1 MATITSAGIGSGLD
15 IESLLSKLVASER
28 APITQLKTRTDTLKT
43 QLSSFG
49 KVQSAMAAM
58 RDAVAKLTR
67 PDTWGAALATSSDAA
82 SVTATAGTGAAV
94 GNVSVSVTKL
104 ATSQTL
110 ASGVLPTSPATVGQG
125 QITIELGTWDAGQTT
140 FTSKAGTTPVT
151 ITINPGE
158 DQLAQIRDKI
168 NASGA
173 GVVASIITDAS
184 GSKLVMRSK
193 DTGESNGF
201 RVSVGDADGINND
214 ASGLSAL
221 AFDPTAGITSMTQKV
236 AAGNA
241 QAKLNN
247 IDINAESNTLT
258 EAIDGLTITLLK
270 PTTSDVTLTV
280 GQDKEAIKKSIND
293 FVTAYNAL
301 TSLFRDQTK
310 YDAANKTGAPL
321 QGDSTVIG
329 LQAEMRGIAAGST
342 TLGGTLNRLADIG
355 LDPGN
360 DGQLKVSTT
369 KLDAAFGNLENLKQL
384 FMGIDSGNAEN
395 NGLGQRLRAFGDI
408 ALSMDGRL
416 SSRQTGLQSRI
427 SGNDKR
433 SAELED
439 RVALIE
445 KRLRARYTAL
455 DTQMAQLNGLSTY
468 VSQQMNLINKS

>member
-15 IESLLSKLVASER
+15 IESLVSKLVASER
-28 APITQLKTRTDTLKT
+28 TPINQLKTRTDTLKT

-49 KVQSAMAAM
+49 KIQSAMAAM
-58 RDAVAKLTR
+58 RDAAAKLTR
-67 PDTWGAALATSSDAA
+67 PDTWGAALATSSDAT

-94 GNVSVSVTKL
+94 GNVSVAVTKL

-125 QITIELGTWDAGQTT
+125 QITIELGTWDANQTS
-140 FTSKAGTTPVT
+140 FTSKAGKTPVT

-201 RVSVGDADGINND
+201 RVTVGDADGIDND

-247 IDINAESNTLT
+247 IDINSETNTLT

-270 PTTSDVTLTV
+270 PTTSDITVTV

-301 TSLFRDQTK
+301 TTLFRDQTK
-310 YDAANKTGAPL
+310 YDAANKAGAPL
-321 QGDSTVIG
+321 QGDSTAIG

-342 TLGGTLNRLADIG
+342 TLGGTLSRLADIG
-355 LDPGN
+355 LDPGS

-369 KLDAAFGNLENLKQL
+369 KLDTAFGNLENLKQL
-384 FMGIDSGNAEN
+384 FMGIDVAHPEN

-408 ALSMDGRL
+408 ALSVDGRL

-439 RVALIE
+439 HVAMIE

-468 VSQQMNLINKS
+468 VSQQMSLINKS